1 MKLRSIK
8 YLTFEGFKNIWVNRL
23 MSIASIGVLV
33 ACMIIIGIA
42 IILSLNVEV
51 ALGNLEQQNVV
62 MVYFNDENSVKYKD
76 IDSLLNPQTS
86 EPDQSDLSSSETTS
100 AQTSSTDSTDTET
113 SESTSDVTS
122 ADKSSEDYVVKS
134 EADALAICNE
144 IKNIQN
150 VASVEYISS
159 EEGLNRMLD
168 TMLEAQK
175 EYFSFLEGENP
186 LSAGAKVTLSDLS
199 LFDDTVNAIKAVKG
213 VDEVYYQRDLAVKI
227 ASIKRGMI
235 MASFWIIAL
244 LLVISLIIVSNTIR
258 VTMYNRKLEISI
270 MKAVGATNSFVRMP
284 FIVEGI
290 VIGII
295 SAGITTGL
303 LYFVYQAV
311 LGTMKDA
318 LGLDQVVPFNSFILE
333 LALLFCAIGILA
345 GLLGSFF
352 IINKYLRKEG
362 SEFRAL

>member
-8 YLTFEGFKNIWVNRL
+8 YLTFEGLKNIWVNRL

-42 IILSLNVEV
+42 IVLSLNVNV

-76 IDSLLNPQTS
+76 IDNLLNSDTSEQSTSKSSNTQTS
-86 EPDQSDLSSSETTS
+86 VAASSNSNDSDNTVSEDNS
-100 AQTSSTDSTDTET
+100 DSV
-113 SESTSDVTS
+113 SQ
-122 ADKSSEDYVVKS
+122 DYVVKT
-134 EADALAICNE
+134 EADALAICDQIRNLS
-144 IKNIQN
+144 N
-150 VASVEYISS
+150 VATVEYISS

-168 TMLEAQK
+168 TMLEAQR
-175 EYFSFLEGENP
+175 EYFSFLKDENP
-186 LSAGAKVTLSDLS
+186 LSAGAKVTLKDLS
-199 LFDDTVNAIKAVKG
+199 IFDETVASIKGIRG

-227 ASIKRGMI
+227 ASIKRGI
-235 MASFWIIAL
+235 AVGSFWIIGL
-244 LLVISLIIVSNTIR
+244 LLVISLIIVANTIR

-270 MKAVGATNSFVRMP
+270 MKAIGATNSFIRLP
-284 FIVEGI
+284 FVIEGL
-290 VIGII
+290 VIGLF

-303 LYFVYQAV
+303 LYFVYQAII
-311 LGTMKDA
+311 GTMKEA
-318 LGLDQVVPFNSFILE
+318 LGIAQVVPFSSFICE
-333 LALLFCAIGILA
+333 LSLLFCGIGILA

-352 IINKYLRKEG
+352 MINKYLRKEG